1 MLLDE
6 YTLNQ
11 FLGKGTFG
19 EVYLTTKK
27 NSNFLFATKR
37 MSKDFVEDPKYIKY
51 FNNEISILNKLFHK
65 NIVKLEALK
74 KTKNHYYVIMEYC
87 NGGTLT
93 ECLEKYKNLYHR
105 PFTEEIVQHIMR
117 QVVSAVNYMHDLRII
132 HRDLKLDNI
141 LVKFE
146 NEEDKNNFNLLKG
159 KIKIIDFCFAKNN
172 LSKTVLETSK
182 NMNLKIENKEKNN
195 HTFDYDFKVDI
206 WSLGIICYQM
216 LIGKH
221 PFDGGIN
228 KELDDSINKSE
239 YTIPNNLTLSKEAI
253 SFINSMLEF
262 NPEKRLNIDDLV
274 NHCFLINKI
283 GYFSFIDLKRI
294 KNDINKSRNILFNN
308 KDSIWNIFQESKT
321 LSQINSYYNNEGNM
335 DDLSKSNITINNN
348 NSHYILKKFNW

>member
-1 MLLDE
+1 MKIKDLIL
-6 YTLNQ
+6 TQ
-11 FLGKGTFG
+11 SIGKGSFG
-19 EVYLTTKK
+19 EV
-27 NSNFLFATKR
+27 FLSSKIGKKR
-37 MSKDFVEDPKYIKY
+37 MYAVKKIPNKILSNENNKKYLK
-51 FNNEISILNKLFHK
+51 NEIEILRKTNHP
-65 NIVKLEALK
+65 NIIQLYEIIQSENNFYL
-74 KTKNHYYVIMEYC
+74 IFELC
-87 NGGTLT
+87 NGGNLLT
-93 ECLEKYKNLYHR
+93 CLNKYKKKYNK
-105 PFTEEIVQHIMR
+105 PFDQEITQYIMKQIVSGVQYLH
-117 QVVSAVNYMHDLRII
+117 NNNII
-132 HRDLKLDNI
+132 HKDLKLENI
-141 LVKFE
+141 LINFE